1 VFPRPPSRPLFPITH
16 TAATHA
22 RRRFGEEDQLRIMC
36 MAKGFVLNEV
46 FDRLKAA
53 LEVLE
58 SMEGIVFATSSK

>member
-1 VFPRPPSRPLFPITH
+1 
-16 TAATHA
+16 
-22 RRRFGEEDQLRIMC
+22 MC